1 MLAARMV
8 SGQAQSTGVPPSV
21 KEEQYDDDGEEEG
34 AATPRR
40 SEGFGS
46 SEKSR
51 LSAGDRMAARTSK
64 RERPAADRDKAELL
78 ECWTA
83 VGLRMQLS
91 AMHGTQARTRA
102 RPPPP
107 RAPPPP
113 TARLARPPHPPTHP
127 RPPTPFPPP
136 SQFHEYLQRAEKE
149 ELGEMYW
156 EALSQSGE
164 QHDVLARRN
173 LHVARDLE
181 PEAQARAWVGAVAG
195 KELPALAEAPLQP
208 SLASGVVLCA
218 VANAMRPGIV
228 PKVARDS
235 NVVGLNPEVQTRRQ
249 RENIANFLEA
259 AAELGLERRELF
271 NVADLHDNRNW
282 KGVLKTI
289 LALAKADVPGYHG
302 PRLGGSKK
310 GYRATSML
318 QGRRPGGS
326 LLVTQAGSGRDRG
339 VSADLANERAK
350 NAPMQSQHF

>member
-1 MLAARMV
+1 
-8 SGQAQSTGVPPSV
+8 
-21 KEEQYDDDGEEEG
+21 
-34 AATPRR
+34 
-40 SEGFGS
+40 
-46 SEKSR
+46 
-51 LSAGDRMAARTSK
+51 
-64 RERPAADRDKAELL
+64 
-78 ECWTA
+78 
-83 VGLRMQLS
+83 
-91 AMHGTQARTRA
+91 
-102 RPPPP
+102 
-107 RAPPPP
+107 
-113 TARLARPPHPPTHP
+113 
-127 RPPTPFPPP
+127 
-136 SQFHEYLQRAEKE
+136 
-149 ELGEMYW
+149 MYW